1 MWELAKS
8 EISGVTAGT
17 SEMDWPTSVIGG
29 VEYGG
34 IIQIGVTLFYRG
46 NIYEI
51 VKNWK
56 WKLTNFR
63 QELLP
68 APASYRILLGTNRKH
83 KP

>member
-34 IIQIGVTLFYRG
+34 VIQIGVSLFYRSD
-46 NIYEI
+46 IYEN
-51 VKNWK
+51 VKK
-56 WKLTNFR
+56 
-63 QELLP
+63 
-68 APASYRILLGTNRKH
+68 
-83 KP
+83 